1 VQPEARVGSIA
12 KHERVRGSG
21 HAPRGSSSFAARP
34 QLLARHRPRC
44 EKARMAAETPVAQP
58 QVQIQLQID
67 EQTAQGMYVNMA
79 MLNHNETE
87 FVIDFIY
94 VQPQAPKAVVRAR
107 VINSPKH
114 MKRLLHALQDNV
126 AKYESQFGKIDVSG
140 PLPPALGMPH

>member
-1 VQPEARVGSIA
+1 
-12 KHERVRGSG
+12 
-21 HAPRGSSSFAARP
+21 
-34 QLLARHRPRC
+34 
-44 EKARMAAETPVAQP
+44 MAAETPAAASQM
-58 QVQIQLQID
+58 QIQLQID
-67 EQTAQGMYVNMA
+67 EQTAHGVYVNMA

-126 AKYESQFGKIDVSG
+126 AKYEAQFGKIDISG
-140 PLPPALGMPH
+140 SIPPALGMPH

>member
-1 VQPEARVGSIA
+1 
-12 KHERVRGSG
+12 
-21 HAPRGSSSFAARP
+21 
-34 QLLARHRPRC
+34 
-44 EKARMAAETPVAQP
+44 MAADTAAQP

-114 MKRLLHALQDNV
+114 MKRFLLALQDNV
-126 AKYESQFGKIDVSG
+126 AKYEAQFGKIDISG
-140 PLPPALGMPH
+140 PAPHLLPVH

>member
-1 VQPEARVGSIA
+1 MI
-12 KHERVRGSG
+12 
-21 HAPRGSSSFAARP
+21 
-34 QLLARHRPRC
+34 
-44 EKARMAAETPVAQP
+44 ETPAAP

-67 EQTAQGMYVNMA
+67 ESIAQGMYVNMA

-114 MKRLLHALQDNV
+114 MKRLLAALQDNV
-126 AKYESQFGKIDVSG
+126 AKYEAQFGEIDVSG
-140 PLPPALGMPH
+140 PQPHPLGMPH

>member
-1 VQPEARVGSIA
+1 MP
-12 KHERVRGSG
+12 
-21 HAPRGSSSFAARP
+21 
-34 QLLARHRPRC
+34 
-44 EKARMAAETPVAQP
+44 ETPPAAP

-67 EQTAQGMYVNMA
+67 ETVALGMYVNMA

-94 VQPQAPKAVVRAR
+94 VQPQVPKAVVRAR

-126 AKYESQFGKIDVSG
+126 AKYEAQFGKIDVSG
-140 PLPPALGMPH
+140 PQPHHLGLQ

>member
-1 VQPEARVGSIA
+1 
-12 KHERVRGSG
+12 
-21 HAPRGSSSFAARP
+21 
-34 QLLARHRPRC
+34 
-44 EKARMAAETPVAQP
+44 MADDKPASAP

-126 AKYESQFGKIDVSG
+126 AKYEAQFGKIDVSG
-140 PLPPALGMPH
+140 PLPPMLGMPH